1 MWNITPI
8 GLIFIF
14 LSLAIVGIAAYAWRQ
29 RVLVGLPPF
38 FVLLGNSLWLFGY
51 GVGVGVTDLPER
63 IFWAKF
69 QYLGIAILMVS
80 IAAFSLVYAGY
91 QRWLNWR
98 TVLLLAIIPGLA
110 TLLAWTNE
118 SHGLIWAEIH
128 VLQRYGLA
136 LLNIRYGS
144 FFWFYLAYNYA
155 VAAFSL
161 LVFWRL
167 QFTSTGLLKR
177 QTTLILVGMFFPV
190 MANILYV
197 SGLNPWPGLDLTLP
211 AYTITVLMIVIGLWR
226 YNLLDIMAIPR
237 DKVVE
242 DMPDVVCVLDM
253 RDRVMDINPAGLRL
267 LNLPAR
273 QVYGYSLQ
281 QLRPDAVPM
290 LRQYQETF
298 ETHEQLQLGSPAV
311 PIYFDMRIT
320 PIKDWR
326 GQLRGRLIVMR
337 DSTELRLRESA
348 LREAR
353 DGLAIMNHR
362 LVEEISSR
370 EAAQKL
376 VLEQQRTL
384 AALDER
390 ERLGRELHDGLG
402 QMMGY
407 LNVETQLTQDL
418 LAKGEIQAASVR
430 LDQISSVVR
439 AGYDDVRAFILGL
452 RPAGQRETFVQA
464 LGTLLEQFS
473 QSSATKPS
481 LEYPEEAPEPPF
493 VPGVEVTAL
502 HIIRESLANV
512 RKHAAAKNVR
522 IRFGFAGELATIDV
536 EDDGVGYSL
545 PQPAADEP
553 QRRAGDHFGLAMMR
567 ERVEGAGGRFELH
580 STPGHGTHLRVML
593 PSLPIQSAD
602 PDAEDM
608 LAARGLRILLA
619 DDHPLFLDG
628 LRNLLQSRG
637 LTVVGL
643 AHDGLEAQALA
654 LSLRPDVVVMDVN
667 MPGCDGL
674 EATRNIK
681 MTLPETQVLVLTVSE
696 EEDTLYEAIR
706 NGASGYLLKS
716 LDANEFVRLLAGLS
730 RGETPLMPGIA
741 MRVMRKFDRRK
752 PSEQEAQDSPPPA
765 DLSQRQWLILQRVAE
780 GLRYKEIS
788 MLLGTSERTIKR
800 EMGQVLNAL
809 HLENRRDALDFVR
822 RSSEKK
828 NP

>member
-1 MWNITPI
+1 MWNVTPF
-8 GLIFIF
+8 GLILIF
-14 LSLAIVGIAAYAWRQ
+14 LSLAIMGIAVYAWRQ
-29 RVLVGLPPF
+29 RLLVGLPPF
-38 FVLLGNSLWLFGY
+38 FVLLGNSIWLFGY
-51 GVGVGVTDLPER
+51 GVAIGVTNLPDR

-98 TVLLLAIIPGLA
+98 TVLLLAFIPATA

-118 SHGLIWAEIH
+118 YHKLIWADAQILH
-128 VLQRYGLA
+128 RYGLA
-136 LLNIRYGS
+136 LLSIRYGS
-144 FFWFYLAYNYA
+144 FFWFYLVYNYA

-167 QFTSTGLLKR
+167 QATTTGLLKR
-177 QTTLILVGMFFPV
+177 QTTLILVGMLFPV
-190 MANILYV
+190 VANILYV
-197 SGLNPWPGLDLTLP
+197 IGLNPLPGLDLTLP
-211 AYTITVLMIVIGLWR
+211 AYTITVLMIAIGLWR

-253 RDRVMDINPAGLRL
+253 HDRVMDINPAGLRL
-267 LNLPAR
+267 INLPAR

-281 QLRPDAVPM
+281 QIRPDAVPM
-290 LRQYQETF
+290 LRQYQQTF
-298 ETHEQLQLGSPAV
+298 ETHEQLQLGTPEAPV
-311 PIYFDMRIT
+311 YFDMRIT
-320 PIKDWR
+320 PLKDWR
-326 GQLRGRLIVMR
+326 GKLGGRMIVMR
-337 DSTELRLRESA
+337 DTTDLRLREGA

-362 LVEEISSR
+362 LVEEIASR

-407 LNVETQLTQDL
+407 LNVETQVAQDM
-418 LAKGEIQAASVR
+418 LAKGEQQAAIAR
-430 LDQISSVVR
+430 LEQISSVVR

-452 RPAGQRETFVQA
+452 RPAGRRETFAQA
-464 LGTLLEQFS
+464 LASLLDQFS
-473 QSSATKPS
+473 QACLTKPV
-481 LEYPEEAPEPPF
+481 LDYPEEAPEPPF

-512 RKHAAAKNVR
+512 RKHAAARNVR
-522 IRFGFAGELATIDV
+522 IHFSFEGELATIDV
-536 EDDGVGYSL
+536 EDDGAGFNL
-545 PQPAADEP
+545 PLPSAEEP
-553 QRRAGDHFGLAMMR
+553 QRRAGDHFGMAMMR
-567 ERVEGAGGRFELH
+567 ERVEAAGGRFEVH
-580 STPGHGTHLRVML
+580 STPGHGTHLRVLL
-593 PSLPIQSAD
+593 PSLPTHSAD

-654 LSLRPDVVVMDVN
+654 FSLRPDVVVMDIN

-674 EATRNIK
+674 EATRTIK
-681 MTLPETQVLVLTVSE
+681 IALPETQVLVLTVSE

-752 PSEQEAQDSPPPA
+752 PSELETLNSPPPA
-765 DLSQRQWLILQRVAE
+765 DLSQRQWLILQRVAD

-809 HLENRRDALDFVR
+809 HLENRRDALDYVR
-822 RSSEKK
+822 RSSENKK
-828 NP
+828 